1 MVDESNTKNGNVGGA
16 VVPPPIH
23 HHQHP
28 SDIGSDTTSSEEASA
43 ASSILAVMPLM
54 PTGPPRTSTYHPEF
68 LFCGECTTCQD
79 HPADS
84 GAQNLPEDLEVI
96 TDKLGSSIQVKETQ
110 QRSKLILDTFNSP
123 SQVLILK
130 SLLLPLPGVTK
141 VMPNLEQHMV
151 VIDHGPETTVHQFQN
166 HLKDAGYPSRLC
178 NVPPTSPEEYNHV
191 VRSALYVGGI
201 CCASECPAVHKILR
215 PLPGVSKIQVN
226 ITTKAVYVHHDTSL
240 ITAQVCADA
249 LNLEGF
255 SAKVTRDGQKAQSD
269 LQGTVGR
276 TTLHVERVLHN
287 KDIGKIQK
295 LLETQNGIKRIGVN
309 VAECVVYVEHDTI
322 EISATQITKVLKEV
336 AEYETSISTDAV
348 QDIQER
354 NTSALQVARSKYV
367 ESTLILTNL
376 SLAHMRLIEKTFTQN
391 YIRAQVRAFYPHVPS
406 HTIKVEHNPS
416 LLNITSVC
424 ELLGRYGLEA
434 TIAVDGAVEGLCLPL
449 MEDYVSD
456 TDTYGSGGG
465 DSNGGGGRSGG
476 SGGMDDGTSKYIHWN
491 VIGSG
496 FFWVLSLLS
505 VIGGQWEKLEYAGIL
520 SVLLGLP
527 PIIGK
532 AWRTLKRCQFDAN
545 CMMVSAA
552 LGALAL
558 QEYDEAASVAF
569 LFAVSE
575 YLEARA
581 TAKARRA
588 LGAIISLRPDH
599 ANVIHPVS
607 KELVVV
613 PAEKVPI
620 GCLISVRTGDKI
632 AADGIIIE
640 GTSSVDESSL
650 TGEALPMQKRPHDTV
665 NGGSINIGSTQ
676 LVVKTTSTVEDSAV
690 SRLIRLVEEA
700 QANRSPTEKLIDS
713 FARTYTPV
721 VVLLAGLMCTVP
733 WYFGEETGRYWT
745 LNGLI
750 IIVIACPCALTIST
764 PVTYAAGLAAAA
776 QRGVIVKGGARLEAL
791 GSVEKVVF
799 DKTGT
804 LTKGKFKVIHL
815 ETVGDKIA
823 RKDVLEML
831 ALMEAPSSHPL
842 STTLVNAAKM
852 EGVSVPRD
860 VVVEQHTILKGQ
872 GVTATVN
879 GKKVY
884 VGNTRLFTEVNM
896 MDTLP
901 PKYQSAT
908 KEWNAKGGT
917 VGFLGI
923 EGDGIV
929 GAFCVND
936 AVREEARDVIT
947 SLRDGGIQVVML
959 TGDGEGA
966 ARAVGEQ
973 VGIPQECIFSQ
984 LLPEDKLHH
993 IGSMKTPTAKSTCPT
1008 CATKSLV
1015 LMCGDGVNDA
1025 PALAVADVGVA
1036 MGEGAALAMEMSDI
1050 TLMDS
1055 NLMKLLYTIK
1065 MGARVIVTIQENIML
1080 SVLAKVL
1087 VVGLTFAGKMTLLSA
1102 IAADVGV
1109 MLIVTLNG
1117 MKLLPSRKEKRMS
1130 LNKPEAI
1137 KRQVKYKELPLNG
1150 TAVKADTTN
1159 NGEIEIV

>member
-1 MVDESNTKNGNVGGA
+1 MVDGSNQHLAPSLPETEENPSA
-16 VVPPPIH
+16 IH
-23 HHQHP
+23 HKYPNDSKPLQ
-28 SDIGSDTTSSEEASA
+28 EVAA
-43 ASSILAVMPLM
+43 ASSIVAMLPLAP
-54 PTGPPRTSTYHPEF
+54 GQASTYHPDF
-68 LFCGECTTCQD
+68 LFCGECTTCQV
-79 HPADS
+79 HPETS
-84 GAQNLPEDLEVI
+84 NENLPEDLVI
-96 TDKLGSSIQVKETQ
+96 TDKLGSKVVEETQ
-110 QRSKLILDTFNSP
+110 ERTKLTLDTFNCP
-123 SQVLILK
+123 SQVLILQ

-141 VMPNLEQHMV
+141 VLPNLDEHML
-151 VIDHGPETTVHQFQN
+151 VIDHGPESTVHQLQL
-166 HLKDAGYPSRLC
+166 HLKDAGFPNRLSHVPS
-178 NVPPTSPEEYNHV
+178 TSPEEYNHV

-201 CCASECPAVHKILR
+201 CCASECPAVKKILK
-215 PLPGVSKIQVN
+215 PLPGVSKIQIN

-255 SAKVTRDGQKAQSD
+255 NAKVTRDGQVAQSA

-276 TTLHVERVLHN
+276 TTLHADNVLHN

-295 LLETQNGIKRIGVN
+295 LLETESGIKRIGVN
-309 VAECVVYVEHDTI
+309 VAECVVYVEHDTT
-322 EISATQITKVLKEV
+322 EISATAIAGVLTENEYPTK
-336 AEYETSISTDAV
+336 ISTDAV
-348 QDIQER
+348 DDIQER

-367 ESTLILTNL
+367 ESTLILSNL
-376 SLAHMRLIEKTFTQN
+376 SLAHIRLIEKSFTQN

-406 HTIKVEHNPS
+406 HTIKVEHNPT
-416 LLNITSVC
+416 LLNIKTVC
-424 ELLGRYGLEA
+424 EGLSRYGFEA
-434 TIAVDGAVEGLCLPL
+434 TVAVDGAVEGLCLPL
-449 MEDYVSD
+449 MEDYVSESD
-456 TDTYGSGGG
+456 NYGGNGSFGSRAGSAGGG
-465 DSNGGGGRSGG
+465 MNEP
-476 SGGMDDGTSKYIHWN
+476 SKYIHWN

-496 FFWVLSLLS
+496 LFWVISLLS
-505 VIGGQWEKLEYAGIL
+505 VIGGKWEKLEYAGIF

-581 TAKARRA
+581 TAKARIA

-607 KELVVV
+607 KEIVVV

-620 GCLISVRTGDKI
+620 GSLISVRTGDKI
-632 AADGIIIE
+632 AADGIVVE
-640 GTSSVDESSL
+640 GISSVDESSL
-650 TGEALPMQKRPHDTV
+650 TGEALPMTKRPNDTV

-804 LTKGKFKVIHL
+804 LTQGKFKVIHL
-815 ETVGDKIA
+815 ETVGDQMP

-842 STTLVNAAKM
+842 SATLVNAAKM
-852 EGVSVPRD
+852 EGITIPKDAR
-860 VVVEQHTILKGQ
+860 VEQHTILKGQ

-901 PKYQSAT
+901 PKHKAAT
-908 KEWNAKGGT
+908 QEWNKMGGT

-923 EGDGIV
+923 EGQGIV
-929 GAFCVND
+929 GAFCVDD
-936 AVREEARDVIT
+936 AVRDEARDVIT
-947 SLRDGGIQVVML
+947 SLKEGGIQVVML
-959 TGDGEGA
+959 TGDGDGA
-966 ARAVGEQ
+966 AKAVGQ
-973 VGIPQECIFSQ
+973 RVGIPENCIFSQ

-993 IGSMKTPTAKSTCPT
+993 IGGMKTPANNTSCPT

-1080 SVLAKVL
+1080 SVLAKLL

-1117 MKLLPSRKEKRMS
+1117 MKLLPGRKEKKMS
-1130 LNKPEAI
+1130 MNKPQAI
-1137 KRQVKYKELPLNG
+1137 KRHVAYKELPLDG
-1150 TAVKADTTN
+1150 KPVKASTTN
-1159 NGEIEIV
+1159 NREIEIV